1 MSIQPDEKCVCEC
14 VKSGRQKSAP
24 IDARGKMMVLS
35 SQQAP
40 EKYAPKMVKIRG
52 VSYEKTGILRMDSIA
67 AEE

>member
-1 MSIQPDEKCVCEC
+1 
-14 VKSGRQKSAP
+14 
-24 IDARGKMMVLS
+24 MVLS